1 VLEGHSL
8 YPQLRQWSI
17 NLAVLSPQR
26 GQSTARSV
34 LATST
39 YRGLLATATFG
50 FGFYPVA
57 EAPRRA
63 LLPPPIYFFAVT
75 AREVPRTPR
84 LRREFAGTPVIVRAP
99 LTFAGLVLAALLL
112 SSCGTGGLSPIFP
125 TPVSPNGQ
133 DIYNLY
139 IGISVVAI
147 IVFLGVEASILWVV
161 LKYRRSRQ
169 PVGYVPP
176 QIHGHNGLEIAWTL
190 APLVIVLVIVGFSF
204 AELQR
209 DFQPINNP
217 DMTIVV
223 SAHQFGWEYRYP
235 MDGIV
240 VHQEGT
246 LARNVTPFVVPT
258 NTLIKLQFDSTDVI
272 HSWWVPAITGK
283 TDAVPGYDNFSW
295 MKIDQ
300 PGTWRGECA
309 ELCGAGHSTMQIIVQ
324 AMSQSDFDQWVQQQ
338 AAAQQPSA
346 SPSASPS

>member
-1 VLEGHSL
+1 
-8 YPQLRQWSI
+8 
-17 NLAVLSPQR
+17 
-26 GQSTARSV
+26 
-34 LATST
+34 
-39 YRGLLATATFG
+39 LLATATFG

-63 LLPPPIYFFAVT
+63 HRGSPIYFNAVT
-75 AREVPRTPR
+75 AR
-84 LRREFAGTPVIVRAP
+84 LRAP
-99 LTFAGLVLAALLL
+99 LTVAGLVLAAILL

-133 DIYNLY
+133 NIYNLY
-139 IGISVVAI
+139 IGISIVAI

-190 APLVIVLVIVGFSF
+190 APLAIVLVIVGFSF

-209 DFQPINNP
+209 DFQPIDNQQ
-217 DMTIVV
+217 MLVV
-223 SAHQFGWEYRYP
+223 ISGHQFGWDYRYEN
-235 MDGIV
+235 GVV

-246 LARNVTPFVVPT
+246 LAGDVTPFVVPT
-258 NTLIKLQFDSTDVI
+258 NTLIKLEFQGTDVI
-272 HSWWVPAITGK
+272 HSWWVPAISGK

-300 PGTWRGECA
+300 PGKWRGECA

-324 AMSQSDFDQWVQQQ
+324 AMNQSDYDQWMQQQ
-338 AAAQQPSA
+338 LAAPASPSPSASA
-346 SPSASPS
+346 SPSPS